1 MSGLISIGS
10 RKLLVLLLILVGF
23 AGCTHRISVEQ
34 YPMKEGMVTSFL
46 GEQPVN
52 VINAKDSADEELL
65 GKLGVHTYLGNLQE
79 WTDTAVKV
87 LETELND
94 RNIVTT
100 IEAEKKIKLAITKGE
115 VFAHFS
121 TLQCKLDLNMETG
134 DGNTMVFTGDNHSP
148 WTLSRAC
155 GGAVV
160 RAVAAML
167 NDPNILYYLKN

>member
-1 MSGLISIGS
+1 MSKATMLKMLRIVSLITI
-10 RKLLVLLLILVGF
+10 LIVF
-23 AGCTHRISVEQ
+23 TGCTHRISVEQ
-34 YPMKEGMVTSFL
+34 YPMEEGMVASFL

-52 VINAKDSADEELL
+52 VISAQDFAKEELL

-87 LETELND
+87 LEAELND

-100 IEAEKKIKLAITKGE
+100 IEAEKKIKLAITKAE

-121 TLQCKLDLNMETG
+121 TLQCKLDLKVATG
-134 DGNTMVFTGDNHSP
+134 DGDTMVFTGDKHSP

-160 RAVAAML
+160 RAVGAML

>member
-1 MSGLISIGS
+1 MLGETMLKMSRMVTLIAI
-10 RKLLVLLLILVGF
+10 IIGF

-121 TLQCKLDLNMETG
+121 TLQCKLDLNVETD

-167 NDPNILYYLKN
+167 NNPNILYYLKN